1 MQYKNWTSWSNNFS
15 LITELP
21 SFYDRIKLAA
31 DISNFTFD
39 LCSPVAMIQVQVSTG
54 HSLLSSGIPFI
65 QNENHNKY

>member
-39 LCSPVAMIQVQVSTG
+39 LCSLVAMIQVQVSTLLG
-54 HSLLSSGIPFI
+54 TVSCHQDSLYS
-65 QNENHNKY
+65 K

>member
-39 LCSPVAMIQVQVSTG
+39 LCSLVAMIQVQVSTQAQSPVIRT
-54 HSLLSSGIPFI
+54 SLYS
-65 QNENHNKY
+65 K